1 MFSQGP
7 RLFFRGNMD
16 GVLAAMENSDE
27 RSAAACWAR
36 FQAAAAAARLGRY
49 RLGHALIESIRA
61 RSGDYAAATAR
72 QELRRFCQMQD
83 GELDEEQA
91 PAAYAQLGT
100 HGNPADQ
107 QERAHID

>member
-1 MFSQGP
+1 
-7 RLFFRGNMD
+7 
-16 GVLAAMENSDE
+16 MENSDE

-72 QELRRFCQMQD
+72 QELRRYCQMQD
-83 GELDEEQA
+83 EAFDKQHA
-91 PAAYAQLGT
+91 PAAYEPPGDSRQ
-100 HGNPADQ
+100 NPAGQ
-107 QERAHID
+107 QEHAHID